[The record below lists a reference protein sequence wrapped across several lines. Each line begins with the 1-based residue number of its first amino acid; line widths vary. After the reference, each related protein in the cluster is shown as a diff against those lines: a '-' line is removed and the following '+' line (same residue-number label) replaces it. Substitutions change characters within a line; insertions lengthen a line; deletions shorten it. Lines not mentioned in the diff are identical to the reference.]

1 MNSNKELKLTKLYDF
16 WRKYDSKKTSK
27 ASKNNVAPNRY
38 GMYGKRPI
46 GEVKT
51 LISEKMRHNYKQIS
65 SLKSVFY

>member
-16 WRKYDSKKTSK
+16 WRKYDSKKTSQT
-27 ASKNNVAPNRY
+27 SKNNVVPNRY

-51 LISEKMRHNYKQIS
+51 LISVKK
-65 SLKSVFY
+65 

>member
-46 GEVKT
+46 GEVKP
-51 LISEKMRHNYKQIS
+51 LISEKM
-65 SLKSVFY
+65 